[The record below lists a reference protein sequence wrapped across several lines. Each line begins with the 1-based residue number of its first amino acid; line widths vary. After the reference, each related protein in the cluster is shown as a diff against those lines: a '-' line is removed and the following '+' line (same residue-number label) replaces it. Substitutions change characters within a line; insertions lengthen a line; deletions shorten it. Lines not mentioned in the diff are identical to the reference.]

1 MSITYLQGDATCPQ
15 GDGLKIIVHIVND
28 LGAWGHGFVVALSE
42 RWKEPERAYRKWYR
56 DSGIEQFKEM
66 LGDTQFVKVE
76 DDILVVNLIG
86 QVGLRATGGYIPV
99 RYEAIRKGLSSIAK
113 VVSDLHTD
121 KKITVHMPRIGC
133 GLAGGSWSKV
143 LPVIE
148 DTLAGIDVIV
158 YDLPGS
164 HYNP

>member
-1 MSITYLQGDATCPQ
+1 MSITYVNGDATQPI

-28 LGAWGHGFVVALSE
+28 LGAWGSGFVVALSD
-42 RWKEPERAYRKWYR
+42 RWKEPEKAYRKWYR
-56 DSGIEQFKEM
+56 DSGVEKFKEM
-66 LGDTQFVKVE
+66 LGEIQFVKVE

-99 RYEAIRKGLSSIAK
+99 RYEAIRKGLSKIYSI
-113 VVSDLHTD
+113 VEDIDTG

-143 LPVIE
+143 EPVIE
-148 DTLAGIDVIV
+148 EALGDLDVFV

-164 HYNP
+164 HFNP